1 VQKLNVELNYARNAL
16 DEAIRHHGDIGMARK
31 RAAWLEDKIESIILS
46 QNEACILLYQ
56 LNKNRGKISIF
67 KIFH

>member
-46 QNEACILLYQ
+46 QNEACIILYQ
-56 LNKNRGKISIF
+56 LKKTEEKYKF
-67 KIFH
+67 LKFYH